1 MVVDIL
7 GGYYMLF
14 GRLQLRGVQVQLIVF
29 VALREHGIDAGILN
43 NVDVGVGG
51 MGLRVLERRDGVN
64 EVSLKGFDVWLM
76 LRDFRF
82 CHCVSWVSFFQ
93 VHGF

>member
-7 GGYYMLF
+7 GDNYMLF
-14 GRLQLRGVQVQLIVF
+14 GRLHLRGVQVQLIVF

-51 MGLRVLERRDGVN
+51 MGLRVLERRDGV
-64 EVSLKGFDVWLM
+64 
-76 LRDFRF
+76 
-82 CHCVSWVSFFQ
+82 
-93 VHGF
+93 